1 MTNRR
6 RDDSVTRKITSFRF
20 NVELLNRFSEFA
32 KVNGYNCT
40 EGLEVLMIKAMEGLL
55 PKKESVL
62 KKVKT
67 SEIDITG
74 CTKLTINTKPYA
86 TIAEVIDKLEEMGQ
100 YELANHYRKESES
113 GEDQ

>member
-20 NVELLNRFSEFA
+20 DVELLKRFSEFA

-55 PKKESVL
+55 PKKESIL
-62 KKVKT
+62 KKV
-67 SEIDITG
+67 
-74 CTKLTINTKPYA
+74 TK
-86 TIAEVIDKLEEMGQ
+86 IAEDKINQ
-100 YELANHYRKESES
+100 
-113 GEDQ
+113 

>member
-6 RDDSVTRKITSFRF
+6 RDNSVTRKITSFRF

-62 KKVKT
+62 KKV
-67 SEIDITG
+67 
-74 CTKLTINTKPYA
+74 
-86 TIAEVIDKLEEMGQ
+86 
-100 YELANHYRKESES
+100 RKI
-113 GEDQ
+113 GEDKWFG

>member
-20 NVELLNRFSEFA
+20 DVDLLKRFSEFA

-55 PKKESVL
+55 PKKESIVR
-62 KKVKT
+62 KIAEDKVRHAENIK
-67 SEIDITG
+67 DVM
-74 CTKLTINTKPYA
+74 NT
-86 TIAEVIDKLEEMGQ
+86 TIAMNSSDIMNSV
-100 YELANHYRKESES
+100 S
-113 GEDQ
+113 